1 MKTERTQIHSLSD
14 ILVAVAWLD
23 LKVPITYQTK
33 WFRGRNKGY
42 KREEFLK

>member
-23 LKVPITYQTK
+23 LKVPITYQTNGLEGEIK
-33 WFRGRNKGY
+33 DTNERSF
-42 KREEFLK
+42 